1 MRVGIRIA
9 FLIRYEDIVAA
20 NASGQLWLILDSMV
34 LDVKVGLGSWS
45 AVNQT
50 PILTVMKHLLP
61 SLKVKAVSLLPPL
74 PD

>member
-20 NASGQLWLILDSMV
+20 NASEQLWLILDSMV

-50 PILTVMKHLLP
+50 PI
-61 SLKVKAVSLLPPL
+61 
-74 PD
+74 